1 MVTLQPPYVLTT
13 LQSNEY
19 SFVCKT
25 FYAQKHRKLCTV
37 ISFSHLC
44 IDMDKKRRIIEA
56 YVVIFLY
63 MCGSFKTLIH
73 ISRLSTQQLY
83 KADETNIEIIGAQ
96 KRKRSESMMVLVE
109 IIVSVNI
116 LHDVYENINSFT
128 MYVYMLILRIPYIYI
143 IMKWRQRLSV
153 IDKSNQTT
161 RFATLDML

>member
-25 FYAQKHRKLCTV
+25 SYAQKHRKLCTV

-128 MYVYMLILRIPYIYI
+128 MYIYLCICIYIHYILTHTDIYIYYNETAS
-143 IMKWRQRLSV
+143 KAVCHRQV
-153 IDKSNQTT
+153 
-161 RFATLDML
+161 